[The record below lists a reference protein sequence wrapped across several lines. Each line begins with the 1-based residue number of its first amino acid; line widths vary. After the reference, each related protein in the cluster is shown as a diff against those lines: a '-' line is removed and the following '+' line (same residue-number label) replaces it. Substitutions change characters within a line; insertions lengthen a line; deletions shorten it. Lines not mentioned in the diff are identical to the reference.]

1 MSKKE
6 YAVEGMTFKF
16 ENPSHSGDV
25 SVIPGQVS
33 QVNKFDG
40 KGAYKDNLSIL
51 ISNGDNGSDISSAT
65 GSGTISA
72 TSQKNSSEGQKLLR
86 DDDESNEITMTGT
99 NANPPPPTLTY
110 TTKVI
115 IDDPGQDVARGE

>member
-1 MSKKE
+1 MAKKE

-16 ENPSHSGDV
+16 ENLSHSGDV
-25 SVIPGQVS
+25 SITGIAS
-33 QVNKFDG
+33 TKDKFDG
-40 KGAYKDNLSIL
+40 KGVYKDNLNIS
-51 ISNGDNGSDISSAT
+51 ISNGSNGSDISNAT

-72 TSQKNSSEGQKLLR
+72 TSQKNSSEGVKLLR
-86 DDDESNEITMTGT
+86 DDESNDITMTGT

-115 IDDPGQDVARGE
+115 IDDPGQNVARGE